1 MEKTLTIGVL
11 AMQGGFRE
19 HIASLTKLG
28 VKTKRV
34 REAKDLQNL
43 AGLIIPGGEST
54 AIGKLLRETDLI
66 KPLRQKITAGLPT
79 WGTCAGLILLA
90 NEIEAETPYLDVID
104 IIVRRNAYG
113 RQIDSFRTDLL
124 IPEIDPQNKIPLVFI
139 RAPFITG
146 AGSKVKILATYNG
159 RIIAARQN
167 NILVT
172 SFHPELTDDFRVH
185 KYFLQI
191 CRKAVE

>member
-34 REAKDLQNL
+34 RKAKDLEGI

-79 WGTCAGLILLA
+79 WGTCAGLI
-90 NEIEAETPYLDVID
+90 PSRY
-104 IIVRRNAYG
+104 
-113 RQIDSFRTDLL
+113 RT
-124 IPEIDPQNKIPLVFI
+124 V
-139 RAPFITG
+139 
-146 AGSKVKILATYNG
+146 
-159 RIIAARQN
+159 
-167 NILVT
+167 
-172 SFHPELTDDFRVH
+172 HPASQPNL
-185 KYFLQI
+185 
-191 CRKAVE
+191 